1 MTAVINTN
9 LASLF
14 AQQSLNQAQGNLSTS
29 VQRLSSG
36 MRINSAK
43 DDASGL
49 AIGQQM
55 AGHIKALDQANINA
69 QQAINLAQ
77 TADTSMSTVQDILLR
92 MQQLAVTGANGSL
105 SSSQRGAI
113 VTELTNLNTQINS
126 TSTGTTYNNI
136 ALLGTTNTLNAAST
150 AQVGLPLGASASVGG
165 ISVSG
170 AKAGTYTFSY
180 TGNVLTLGGG
190 AALGTQGVAF
200 NDIASISTG
209 NTYNFDQL
217 GISLTINT
225 SSAASL
231 AATMG
236 AAGGLGGKTI
246 IVTAGG
252 VGNLSFQVGASSS
265 NNGDKIL
272 IAGFNIATASGDST
286 NMNSLG
292 TLITGDLATYK
303 TNGSTDTLWT
313 TAFSTLQTNT
323 ANALN
328 DISQQRA
335 ILGAKMNQLAYVTT
349 NLEAQSANEK
359 SARSTIVDTNYS
371 AETASL
377 TKGQILQQAAT
388 AMLAQANQ
396 MPNVILSLL
405 K

>member
-1 MTAVINTN
+1 MPAVINTN

-14 AQQSLNQAQGNLSTS
+14 AQQSLNQAQGSLSTS

-36 MRINSAK
+36 LRINSAK

-55 AGHIKALDQANINA
+55 SGHIKALDQANINA

-126 TSTGTTYNNI
+126 TSSGTTYNNI
-136 ALLGTTNTLNAAST
+136 ALLGTTNSVNAAST
-150 AQVGLPLGASASVGG
+150 TQVGLPLGASASVGS

-180 TGNVLTLGGG
+180 AANVLTLGGG
-190 AALGTQGVAF
+190 AALGTQGVALT
-200 NDIASISTG
+200 DIAAASSG

-236 AAGGLGGKTI
+236 GVFATKTI
-246 IVTAGG
+246 QVTAGA

-265 NNGDKIL
+265 NAGDKITVS
-272 IAGFNIATASGDST
+272 GYNIATSSGDSA
-286 NMNSLG
+286 NMNLLG
-292 TLITGDLATYK
+292 TLITGNLTTYK
-303 TNGSTDTLWT
+303 NSGSTDALWT
-313 TAFSTLQTNT
+313 TAFSSLQTNT
-323 ANALN
+323 ADALN

-335 ILGAKMNQLAYVTT
+335 VLGAKMNQLAYITT

>member
-1 MTAVINTN
+1 MPAVINTN

-14 AQQSLNQAQGNLSTS
+14 AQQSLNHAQGSLSTS

-36 MRINSAK
+36 MRINSAN

-55 AGHIKALDQANINA
+55 AGHIKALDQANVNA

-136 ALLGTTNTLNAAST
+136 ALLGTTNSVNASST
-150 AQVGLPLGASASVGG
+150 TQVGLPVGASASVGS

-180 TGNVLTLGGG
+180 ASNVLTLGGG

-200 NDIASISTG
+200 NNIAAISSG
-209 NTYNFDQL
+209 NTFNFDQL
-217 GISLTINT
+217 GVSLTINT
-225 SSAASL
+225 SAANSL
-231 AATMG
+231 AADMST
-236 AAGGLGGKTI
+236 ALTAKTVV
-246 IVTAGG
+246 VTAGA

-265 NNGDKIL
+265 NAGDKIL
-272 IAGFNIATASGDST
+272 ISGYNIATSSGDSA
-286 NMNSLG
+286 NMNLLG
-292 TLITGDLATYK
+292 TLITGNLTTYK
-303 TNGSTDTLWT
+303 NSGSTDGLWT
-313 TAFSTLQTNT
+313 TAFSSLQTNT
-323 ANALN
+323 ADALN

-335 ILGAKMNQLAYVTT
+335 VLGAKMNQLAYITT

>member
-1 MTAVINTN
+1 
-9 LASLF
+9 
-14 AQQSLNQAQGNLSTS
+14 
-29 VQRLSSG
+29 
-36 MRINSAK
+36 
-43 DDASGL
+43 
-49 AIGQQM
+49 
-55 AGHIKALDQANINA
+55 
-69 QQAINLAQ
+69 
-77 TADTSMSTVQDILLR
+77 
-92 MQQLAVTGANGSL
+92 
-105 SSSQRGAI
+105 
-113 VTELTNLNTQINS
+113 
-126 TSTGTTYNNI
+126 
-136 ALLGTTNTLNAAST
+136 
-150 AQVGLPLGASASVGG
+150 
-165 ISVSG
+165 
-170 AKAGTYTFSY
+170 
-180 TGNVLTLGGG
+180 
-190 AALGTQGVAF
+190 
-200 NDIASISTG
+200 
-209 NTYNFDQL
+209 
-217 GISLTINT
+217 
-225 SSAASL
+225 
-231 AATMG
+231 
-236 AAGGLGGKTI
+236 
-246 IVTAGG
+246 
-252 VGNLSFQVGASSS
+252 LSFQVGASSS

-303 TNGSTDTLWT
+303 TNGSTDILWT